1 MKLFVGNL
9 PLSFSEEDVTKLFE
23 DYNTQSIKLISDRET
38 GRFRGFAFVEFESKD
53 EGQKAIDELNSKD
66 VDGRA
71 LVVNEAR
78 PQQKRD
84 NNNNNRRS
92 FNKRRF

>member
-9 PLSFSEEDVTKLFE
+9 PLSFSEGDVEKLFE
-23 DYNTQSIKLISDRET
+23 EFNTQSIKLINDRET

-53 EGQKAIDELNSKD
+53 EGQKAIDELNGKE

-84 NNNNNRRS
+84 NNRRS